1 MNWVDLAVLGV
12 AGLSALIGFARG
24 LVREVLGVGA
34 WLGAAAVAAIAFPFA
49 SAKAHTMITDPGIAD
64 VVAAVA
70 VFLVALILL
79 SLIASWVGGVVRNS
93 ALGGLDR
100 SLGLIFGLVRG
111 AALIVIAY
119 IADRPHRGAGRLAAR
134 GAGGA
139 GAAVRLR
146 GCRLGRRDIAAALPP
161 TPRPAA
167 ARARARGHGALQA
180 SSQGSALDP
189 PTRGEVPDDAPL
201 SARRSRGR
209 QVPRV
214 SDRGQT

>member
-49 SAKAHTMITDPGIAD
+49 SAKARTMITDPGIAD

-100 SLGLIFGLVRG
+100 SLGLIFGLARG

-119 IADRPHRGAGRLAAR
+119 IAVGLVEAPAAWPPVVLAAR
-134 GAGGA
+134 ALPFA
-139 GAAVRLR
+139 YEGAAWVVE
-146 GCRLGRRDIAAALPP
+146 ILPP
-161 TPRPAA
+161 RYRPRLDRPPPAPVP
-167 ARARARGHGALQA
+167 GATALLQA
-180 SSQGSALDP
+180 SPDGSALDP
-189 PTRGEVPDDAPL
+189 PTH
-201 SARRSRGR
+201 
-209 QVPRV
+209 
-214 SDRGQT
+214 